1 MASLSLLKKSDLSL
15 LKDKAI
21 ELGCNVGYL
30 EKDYYLVSVMK
41 CLQEASIEEGKLL
54 FTGGT
59 ALAKGYK
66 LIKRF
71 SEDCDFIFLSPVSSR
86 SYLSRVKNL
95 INSHLTNHGFI
106 VEVAKARNNNAN
118 IEYQIAY
125 PALSGDKTHLRPEVK
140 LEIIH
145 KKSLLTDYHQNS
157 IQSFLSES
165 KHQEPEIRNIEC
177 LSIEEISMGKLS
189 SLIWRTLDQNKE
201 HDPRLIR
208 HLYDLSSLS
217 HQLNNSEEFRELC
230 LSIIEDDLIERIKPP
245 LSVSVALER
254 IIPELINNPLH
265 KQHYLDYLQNFIY
278 EPMLANLLSFESA
291 AEHLKK
297 IIESL
302 QQHKRFIKA

>member
-1 MASLSLLKKSDLSL
+1 MASLSLLKKSDISL

-30 EKDYYLVSVMK
+30 EKDYYLVNVMK
-41 CLQEASIEEGKLL
+41 CLQEAAIDEGKLI

-71 SEDCDFIFLSPVSSR
+71 SEDCDFIFLSAVSSR

-95 INSHLTNHGFI
+95 IHSHLTHHGFV
-106 VEVAKARNNNAN
+106 VEAAKARNNNAN

-165 KHQEPEIRNIEC
+165 KHQEPEISNMEC

-189 SLIWRTLDQNKE
+189 SLIWRTLDQQKE

-217 HQLNNSEEFRELC
+217 HQLNNSEKFRDLC
-230 LSIIEDDLIERIKPP
+230 LSIIEADLIKRIKPS
-245 LSVSVALER
+245 LSVSEALER
-254 IIPELINNPLH
+254 IIPELLNNPLH
-265 KQHYLDYLQNFIY
+265 KKHYLNYLQNFIY
-278 EPMLANLLSFESA
+278 EPMMINLLSFESA
-291 AEHLKK
+291 VEHLKK
-297 IIESL
+297 IIKSL
-302 QQHKRFIKA
+302 QKHKRGLKA